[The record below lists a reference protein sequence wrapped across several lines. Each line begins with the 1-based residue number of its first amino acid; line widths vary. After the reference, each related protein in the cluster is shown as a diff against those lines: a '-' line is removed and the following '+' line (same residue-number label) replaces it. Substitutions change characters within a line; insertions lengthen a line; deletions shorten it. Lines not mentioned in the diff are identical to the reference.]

1 MANISPIFSKQ
12 GDIQGG
18 DILTTAAADFT
29 GQGVNNAVIFSSDL
43 TNGGFIQRLR
53 FKAVGANAA
62 ATCARIYINNGG
74 SREASV
80 AGAPTFGTN
89 TPSTT
94 GGTLQ
99 SGSYYAKVVSVDQ
112 YGGFSAASTES
123 TVVTVTGPTGSI
135 QWNWGAVTGAVS
147 YRIYV
152 GPVSNGQLSY
162 FTTNTNTFTQ
172 TTAIGTRENVGN
184 VSNNNYF
191 YGEISLPT
199 TTTTITTASASVE
212 IDYPMNVA
220 LPPGYRVLVGLTVT
234 AVGWQVTGIG
244 GSY

>member
-1 MANISPIFSKQ
+1 
-12 GDIQGG
+12 
-18 DILTTAAADFT
+18 
-29 GQGVNNAVIFSSDL
+29 
-43 TNGGFIQRLR
+43 
-53 FKAVGANAA
+53 
-62 ATCARIYINNGG
+62 
-74 SREASV
+74 
-80 AGAPTFGTN
+80 
-89 TPSTT
+89 
-94 GGTLQ
+94 
-99 SGSYYAKVVSVDQ
+99 
-112 YGGFSAASTES
+112 
-123 TVVTVTGPTGSI
+123 
-135 QWNWGAVTGAVS
+135 
-147 YRIYV
+147 
-152 GPVSNGQLSY
+152 LSY